1 MNKKRKAVTTEELA
15 IPRRFAKLDMS
26 GASSEK
32 SERVASDP
40 SSQDHK
46 SSANGQSP
54 EHKPNTSRKRIL
66 STEDLVPE
74 LNAKAQKI
82 RSPKRHK
89 PLNLPPSSGCREPSS
104 QSAGSDARPTNG
116 SSKVEYENSPMSEF
130 PVIETED
137 ITEEVNARLAA
148 KEQQRKDRLTKRQQK
163 RKRQSME
170 SLLSEGGL
178 SGDPGSGKQKDLA
191 TIVRPRSKKAK
202 QQADDTV
209 DSNGNIYAPQD
220 GDRVSSDHQG
230 DTTKAKSKRKML
242 NGIDGE
248 LPGMERDERSKIQTR
263 PLKRHKKASI

>member
-1 MNKKRKAVTTEELA
+1 
-15 IPRRFAKLDMS
+15 MS
-26 GASSEK
+26 GESSPK
-32 SERVASDP
+32 SERTTSDP
-40 SSQDHK
+40 SSHGNK

-54 EHKPNTSRKRIL
+54 EHAPNTSRKCIL
-66 STEDLVPE
+66 STEDLVLQPD
-74 LNAKAQKI
+74 AKDQEVP
-82 RSPKRHK
+82 SPKRHK
-89 PLNLPPSSGCREPSS
+89 VSNLPRSSGYGEQPS
-104 QSAGSDARPTNG
+104 QPAKNDARPTNG
-116 SSKVEYENSPMSEF
+116 SSKVVFESSPMHGF

-148 KEQQRKDRLTKRQQK
+148 KEERRKNRFAKLQMK

-170 SLLSEGGL
+170 SLLSEGGF
-178 SGDPGSGKQKDLA
+178 SGDPGSDKQKDMT

-202 QQADDTV
+202 QQAGDTV